1 MRRKPR
7 RDSYPAKGRAAGA
20 DRRRSCLTSLPSGE
34 RADHADLPVN
44 KEARVGLGELF
55 KKASCP
61 RRMTCEALKLPHRPS
76 PQHLIDVTK
85 EWTEGLWHISSVIF
99 DPAPKE
105 RIDLASDVGQRHIC
119 SAAEF

>member
-20 DRRRSCLTSLPSGE
+20 DRRRSRLTSLPSGE

-61 RRMTCEALKLPHRPS
+61 RPMTCEALELPHRPS
-76 PQHLIDVTK
+76 PQHLIDETK
-85 EWTEGLWHISSVIF
+85 DLLEETPF
-99 DPAPKE
+99 K
-105 RIDLASDVGQRHIC
+105 RITGINCVAGQKQITRLDLL
-119 SAAEF
+119 